1 MLFNPLKL
9 GALTL
14 PNRIL
19 LAPLT
24 RTRAD
29 AGHMPNALMAEYY
42 GQRAS
47 GGC

>member
-1 MLFNPLKL
+1 MLFNSLQV
-9 GALTL
+9 GALNI

-29 AGHMPNALMAEYY
+29 AGHLPNALMAE
-42 GQRAS
+42 
-47 GGC
+47 